1 MRRAISHTLWVGLCV
16 LSALAAVTGCA
27 PPLSSGAYQCDP
39 NDAASCPGDWL
50 CQCRS
55 AGCDWRCYQEAGAYC
70 GDGELSAAEEC
81 DPAAPPELL
90 TQVQSC
96 GDGGLPYCLL
106 DCTVRCTAC
115 GNGILEHTS
124 QGREECDDGNR
135 LAGDG
140 CSPACK
146 LARCGDGAV
155 DPGVFE
161 ACDDGAGNSW
171 APAARCRPDCQP
183 GRCGDGVA
191 DPGEVCDDG
200 NDDPADHCSNDCQ
213 TELRCG
219 NGIVDEVVGEE
230 CEDGNSLSHD
240 GCSSDCR
247 FERILPL
254 PARQRAAYPAAPGP
268 HPERRNAAM
277 IYDPARDRLVLFG
290 GSYTTTAGE
299 TALLGDTWERH
310 GQSWVAVGSAGPLPA
325 ERAPL
330 AFDGVRQRVVLAA
343 LDARGVLLWEWDG
356 RTWQR
361 VEAHPQSLR
370 PAQLGR
376 ITFDMRRRTLL
387 LWSGEGTWEWNGQT
401 RRWTRWQTQ
410 QAPAGPVT
418 DQELVY
424 DPVADR
430 SLLLGNDV
438 WEWDGERRRWRLLTT
453 PDGAPSTPAR
463 YAYDFDRQEAVRID
477 PDSNT
482 WSWSREHEAWRLEV
496 PAEALGDYA
505 GAALAYQSGTGILLI
520 GPSPGSDTQ
529 RWLGGG
535 WLALSPAI
543 VQLPGSSY
551 VTGHDPLR
559 NTYWALGVG
568 SETNNW
574 VWAEGAWIHVSNSIS
589 SPPAGGFVVFDV
601 SRNVTVY
608 MTYDQTQEFHWS
620 ALGWVDPVITE
631 PRVYLGAGYDYSGR
645 TVSTVYR
652 SAAPQYI
659 VIRGDWDGQSWSE
672 LWFSQHRLE
681 GAAVYDRARQLVIF
695 LSTIWAGESRR
706 ETFEL
711 SRTFSRLRQDIRLS
725 TPEAHLFYDLH
736 SKRVLRCSSTSCLTW
751 TGATW
756 LPFDPNGG
764 GASPTPIVV
773 PRDVVSTS
781 DTRWH
786 LLNNLTSREE
796 SCASGFDLDGDGRIG
811 CEDEDCWHLCTP
823 TCSPGQPC
831 PADEPRCGDGT
842 CNTFLETPRLC
853 PADCGAPVPS
863 CGDFHCDPEETPQ
876 TCPGDCS

>member
-1 MRRAISHTLWVGLCV
+1 MSRAIFHALWAELCV
-16 LSALAAVTGCA
+16 LSVLAVITGCS

-39 NDAASCPGDWL
+39 NNAASCPGDWL
-50 CQCRS
+50 CQCRG
-55 AGCDWRCYQEAGAYC
+55 AGCDWRCYQETGAYC

-81 DPAAPPELL
+81 DPAAPPEALA
-90 TQVQSC
+90 QVQRC
-96 GDGGLPYCLL
+96 GDSGLPYCLL
-106 DCTVRCTAC
+106 DCTIRCTAC

-146 LARCGDGAV
+146 LARCGDGAA
-155 DPGVFE
+155 DPGAFE
-161 ACDDGAGNSW
+161 ACDDGAENSW
-171 APAARCRPDCQP
+171 APAARCRPNCEP
-183 GRCGDGVA
+183 GRCGDGVV

-200 NDDPADHCSNDCQ
+200 NDAPADHCSNDCQ

-219 NGIVDEVVGEE
+219 NGLVDHVVGEE

-254 PARQRAAYPAAPGP
+254 PARQRAVYPVAPGP

-290 GSYTTTAGE
+290 GSYTTVTGE
-299 TALLGDTWERH
+299 SALLGDTWERH

-325 ERAPL
+325 ERASL
-330 AFDGVRQRVVLAA
+330 AFDGVRKRVVQAA
-343 LDARGVLLWEWDG
+343 LEARGVFLWEWDG
-356 RTWQR
+356 RIWQR
-361 VEAHPQSLR
+361 LAAHPQSAR

-376 ITFDMRRRTLL
+376 ITFDLRRRTLL
-387 LWSGEGTWEWNGQT
+387 MWSAEGTWEWNGQT
-401 RRWTRWQTQ
+401 RRWTRWQPT
-410 QAPAGPVT
+410 QAPSGPVV

-430 SLLLGNDV
+430 SLLLGNEI
-438 WEWDGERRRWRLLTT
+438 WEWNGESHRWRLLTS
-453 PDGAPSTPAR
+453 PEGAPSTPAR
-463 YAYDFDRQEAVRID
+463 YAYDPRLQEAVRLD

-482 WSWSREHEAWRLEV
+482 WTWSRDRESWRLEV
-496 PAEALGDYA
+496 PAEALGDYP
-505 GAALAYQSGTGILLI
+505 GAALAYESRMGILLMSSS
-520 GPSPGSDTQ
+520 PSSNLQ
-529 RWLGGG
+529 RWIGGG

-543 VQLPGSSY
+543 VQLSGSSY
-551 VTGHDPLR
+551 VNGHDPLR

-568 SETNNW
+568 SETTNW
-574 VWAEGAWIHVSNSIS
+574 VWGEGTWIQMPDSTS
-589 SPPAGGFVVFDV
+589 SPPFGGASAFDV
-601 SRNVTVY
+601 ARNVVVYTSGNRTWEFDWISLAWSDAVTIVPVIAPDHIYNFKDRSLLSVHASPSIWCCLMVSRWDGSQWVEVTVIDQQGGPG
-608 MTYDQTQEFHWS
+608 MTTYDRTRQVVVRFHVAW
-620 ALGWVDPVITE
+620 G
-631 PRVYLGAGYDYSGR
+631 
-645 TVSTVYR
+645 
-652 SAAPQYI
+652 
-659 VIRGDWDGQSWSE
+659 GD
-672 LWFSQHRLE
+672 
-681 GAAVYDRARQLVIF
+681 
-695 LSTIWAGESRR
+695 ESSD
-706 ETFEL
+706 TFEL
-711 SRTFSRLRQDIRLS
+711 PGGLVSRVRVNPGTSN
-725 TPEAHLFYDLH
+725 LFYDLH

-756 LPFDPNGG
+756 IPFDPNGG

-786 LLNNLTSREE
+786 LLNNLTSLEE

-811 CEDEDCWHLCTP
+811 CEDEDCWVLCTP

-831 PADEPRCGDGT
+831 AADEPRCGDGS

-863 CGDFHCDPEETPQ
+863 CGDLLCDPEETPQ